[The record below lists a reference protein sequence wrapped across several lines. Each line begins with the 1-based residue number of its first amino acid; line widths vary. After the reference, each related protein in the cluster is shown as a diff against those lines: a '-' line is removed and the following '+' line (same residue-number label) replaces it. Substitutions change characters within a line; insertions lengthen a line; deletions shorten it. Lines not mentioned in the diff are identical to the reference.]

1 MLVPPPKHG
10 GFPALGGG
18 EFARSA
24 HDLGGFGVQG
34 ASVSARYRIPRGA
47 ALQHRGARGWGGIR
61 SRWYSA
67 HGTCFVDRI
76 GMVHPC
82 AQAQVVGP
90 TRHRAGRA
98 RPVCCWAPGM
108 KTSCADMCREQ
119 PAKTRE
125 KGLSP
130 SRKRLPHHL
139 FTGHSPPGRS
149 LRPTA
154 LRSPRRERHAAACGR
169 AFRWRSWG
177 SHHGRRCCEAS
188 CRRRSEPPRGKL
200 VSCCIV

>member
-1 MLVPPPKHG
+1 EVGEWTGESVHGGGHSATHG

-34 ASVSARYRIPRGA
+34 ASVSARCRIPHGM

-82 AQAQVVGP
+82 AQAQGAGP
-90 TRHRAGRA
+90 TQHRAGRV
-98 RPVCCWAPGM
+98 RPVCCWAPEV

-119 PAKTRE
+119 LAKTRE
-125 KGLSP
+125 KGLST

-139 FTGHSPPGRS
+139 FTGW
-149 LRPTA
+149 
-154 LRSPRRERHAAACGR
+154 
-169 AFRWRSWG
+169 F
-177 SHHGRRCCEAS
+177 
-188 CRRRSEPPRGKL
+188 PRGVRCGQQRSGVL
-200 VSCCIV
+200 GESDTQLLAVEL